1 MCIESGSGGFV
12 IKATDGTNQL
22 TLDQNGTWGES
33 YWIIVW
39 YSCFMKKIL
48 IQK

>member
-33 YWIIVW
+33 Y
-39 YSCFMKKIL
+39 
-48 IQK
+48 